1 MAKKVSEDII
11 AYCTSCR
18 LDLAHVIVALDGE
31 KVKKVLC
38 KTCKKEHVYKAPR
51 EGKVPSKKKK
61 RTTDTKKKTI
71 SPLEEWERAMEQ
83 GKDAP
88 ISVYAQDG
96 SFREGEKVDHGSF
109 GHGLIT
115 KLIQP
120 NKMEVIFEEGTKLMI
135 RGSS

>member
-1 MAKKVSEDII
+1 MANQVSEDIV
-11 AYCTSCR
+11 AYCSNCKG
-18 LDLAHVIVALDGE
+18 DLPHVIVTLDGE

-38 KTCKKEHVYKAPR
+38 KTCNKEHVYKAPK

-61 RTTDTKKKTI
+61 TRSNSKKKTI

-83 GKDAP
+83 AKDAP
-88 ISVYAQDG
+88 IRVYAQDG

-109 GHGLIT
+109 GQGLIT

>member
-1 MAKKVSEDII
+1 MAKQVAEDIV
-11 AYCTSCR
+11 AFCTTCK

-38 KTCKKEHVYKAPR
+38 NTCNKEHVYKAPK
-51 EGKVPSKKKK
+51 EGKVPSKK
-61 RTTDTKKKTI
+61 RTLTAKSKKKTI

-83 GKDAP
+83 AKDAP
-88 ISVYAQDG
+88 IRVYAQDG
-96 SFREGEKVDHGSF
+96 SFAEGEKVDHSTF
-109 GHGLIT
+109 GQGLIT

-120 NKMEVIFEEGTKLMI
+120 NKMGVIFEDGAKIMI